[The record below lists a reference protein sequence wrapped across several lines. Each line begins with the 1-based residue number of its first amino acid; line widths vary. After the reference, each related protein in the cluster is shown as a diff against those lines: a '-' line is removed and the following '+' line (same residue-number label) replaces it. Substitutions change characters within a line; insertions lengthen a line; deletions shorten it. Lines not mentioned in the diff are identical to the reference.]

1 MDTKH
6 KFCCAAACWLPL
18 IMLLGLSAE
27 RGWAC
32 LSGTPPY
39 NGSVCGKPPREGGIW
54 APAGT
59 K

>member
-6 KFCCAAACWLPL
+6 KFCCAAVCWLPL

-32 LSGTPPY
+32 LSGTPLY
-39 NGSVCGKPPREGGIW
+39 NGRSLSETTPGRGDLGPRRH
-54 APAGT
+54 
-59 K
+59 

>member
-39 NGSVCGKPPREGGIW
+39 NGWSLSETTPGRGDLGPRRH
-54 APAGT
+54 
-59 K
+59 